1 MLGVSASYKNY
12 SNPVKSMYSYNTAS
26 GVYVTKPMNVRGGDL
41 YELKVNYDHG
51 FGAFFRLANQIGVSR
66 LSTYGYMTLVDDNMV
81 PELSHG
87 RVLGVNDMFEF
98 SYETENLLVKAYN
111 VLDWQKVRY
120 NESSY
125 NSSILYEKYGMSVYW
140 NLSPVRLS
148 FDIADQVRSGYTV
161 SDMNRHRLVCSAS
174 ASYTFCRNKCR
185 MELSAEDFF
194 NNSDLGTWT
203 NISAYQRSTY
213 NNYYFHHYFKLSF
226 NYSFGSKSKKSS
238 SKPTQS
244 MTVVN

>member
-1 MLGVSASYKNY
+1 
-12 SNPVKSMYSYNTAS
+12 
-26 GVYVTKPMNVRGGDL
+26 
-41 YELKVNYDHG
+41 
-51 FGAFFRLANQIGVSR
+51 
-66 LSTYGYMTLVDDNMV
+66 
-81 PELSHG
+81 
-87 RVLGVNDMFEF
+87 
-98 SYETENLLVKAYN
+98 
-111 VLDWQKVRY
+111 
-120 NESSY
+120 
-125 NSSILYEKYGMSVYW
+125 MSVYW
-140 NLSPVRLS
+140 THSPVRLS

-174 ASYTFCRNKCR
+174 ASSTFCRNKCR
-185 MELSAEDFF
+185 VELSAEDFF

-244 MTVVN
+244 MTIVNWYYRKSTKAPFFNLFLIRNSWLLLIKKQSKSARLKFRNPFNP